1 MKVRKLSGTH
11 RVFHYYFI
19 VMLNPFKFIERTF
32 IDRTSYIISI
42 CHKLL
47 IIVIN

>member
-1 MKVRKLSGTH
+1 MKTFGTH

-19 VMLNPFKFIERTF
+19 VTLNPFKFIERTF
-32 IDRTSYIISI
+32 IARTSYIISI
-42 CHKLL
+42 YHKLL